1 MDDPIDPRI
10 VIVGAGMAGL
20 ACATALDRAGQRVV
34 LFDKGRRPGGRM
46 STRSIATPLGDAWF
60 DYGAQY
66 FTTRD
71 SNFRLCVDRWV
82 KAGIAAPWPAAGEDA
97 FVGVPGMSAPV
108 IAMASELEVSWST
121 RVMSVSHREG
131 GWLMVFEDGRKSR
144 AETLVIALPAE
155 QARALL
161 TSAAPEFAAYAADIP
176 SEPCWTVMAAFA
188 DQLPT
193 LQNCWRGDPILG
205 WAARNG
211 SKPGRS
217 GPESWVLQAAP
228 DWSRAHL
235 EEDPDEVASKL
246 VEALSVCLAAP
257 LPPPIAIRTHRWR
270 YARSGS
276 AEDTLLWNRNLRLG
290 VCGDWL
296 VGPRVEAAWL
306 SGMALAEAIQ
316 SSK

>member
-1 MDDPIDPRI
+1 MDDPAHPSI

-20 ACATALDRAGQRVV
+20 ACATALHRAGQRVA

-46 STRSIATPLGDAWF
+46 STRSLATPLGDASF

-66 FTTRD
+66 FTARD
-71 SNFRLCVDRWV
+71 AGFRRCVDGWIE
-82 KAGIAAPWPAAGEDA
+82 AGLAAPWPAAGEDA

-108 IAMASELEVSWST
+108 SEMACDLDVAWST
-121 RVMSVSHREG
+121 RVTAVSHRDS
-131 GWLMVFEDGRKSR
+131 GWDILLEDGRTTR
-144 AETLVIALPAE
+144 ADTLVIALPAE
-155 QARALL
+155 QAHSILD
-161 TSAAPEFAAYAADIP
+161 SAAPDFAARAAAVP

-188 DQLPT
+188 DRLPSA
-193 LQNCWRGDPILG
+193 QDCWRGDPILG
-205 WAARNG
+205 WAARNR
-211 SKPGRS
+211 SKPFRS

-235 EEDPDEVASKL
+235 DEDAAEVAAQL
-246 VEALSVCLAAP
+246 LRALSTRLGAP
-257 LPPPIAIRTHRWR
+257 LPAPIAMRTHRWR

-276 AEDTLLWNRNLRLG
+276 AAHTLLWDRTLRLG

-306 SGMALAEAIQ
+306 SGTALAEAMRG
-316 SSK
+316 S